1 MSRPTVV
8 TVTEVSWNPGSYEV
22 NVEQDGKMVVGRT
35 RAGSDPGAA
44 AAKAMQMAME
54 WGNPK
59 YVILGSNKVLAFIP
73 EQLRVKM

>member
-8 TVTEVSWNPGSYEV
+8 TVTETPRNPGSYEV
-22 NVEQDGKMVVGRT
+22 NVERDGKMVVGRA

-54 WGNPK
+54 WGARTTSFSAATRFLRS
-59 YVILGSNKVLAFIP
+59 YRSNCG
-73 EQLRVKM
+73 

>member
-8 TVTEVSWNPGSYEV
+8 TVTETSRNPGSYEV
-22 NVEQDGKMVVGRT
+22 NVERDGKMVAGRT

-54 WGNPK
+54 WGNPN

>member
-1 MSRPTVV
+1 
-8 TVTEVSWNPGSYEV
+8 
-22 NVEQDGKMVVGRT
+22 MVVGRT
-35 RAGSDPGAA
+35 SAGSDPGAA